1 MGTGIMI
8 ENRQFT
14 REDAE
19 RLCNWAIKTLGTT
32 MAVAMFIQYVFLG
45 LILWRV
51 W

>member
-1 MGTGIMI
+1 MI
-8 ENRQFT
+8 EDRQLT
-14 REDAE
+14 RDDAE
-19 RLCNWAIKTLGTT
+19 RLWNWAIKSLGSA